1 LSESSWDHEAVN
13 QRRIE
18 LLCADAATAPHAQGV
33 LVIDDTGDRKDGT
46 ATAHVARQ
54 YCEDGGARRP
64 RAWSDSRQYRLRAS
78 PVICRPGSEAVSRH
92 HRVGVVS
99 L

>member
-13 QRRIE
+13 QQRID
-18 LLCADAATAPHAQGV
+18 LLQADPATAAHAYGA

-54 YCEDGGARRP
+54 
-64 RAWSDSRQYRLRAS
+64 
-78 PVICRPGSEAVSRH
+78 
-92 HRVGVVS
+92 
-99 L
+99 